1 MSGDLAGQ
9 PEEMSAE
16 FGTVGGWTSDVIRQL
31 GSEYAIPAACRGSG
45 SPAALRWLGDR
56 LGFSPSQRILDCGA
70 GLGGPAAFA
79 AAEFGVRPVLAEP
92 MPEACRAAVRLFGL
106 PAVAAAG
113 QHLPFGTDSFSAAWS
128 LGVLCT
134 ISDKLAALTE
144 LRRVLRPG
152 GRLGL
157 IVYLQAS
164 AELPCVP
171 AGNRFPS
178 QAELADLLRR
188 SGFTVRDEQP
198 LAELTEVPDGW
209 QRRADE
215 VQRALD
221 AAHSGQPHWEEA
233 RKQQECMA
241 LLLARGHVRGQ
252 VSCVG
257 VR

>member
-16 FGTVGGWTSDVIRQL
+16 FGTVAEWTSGMISQL

-56 LGFSPSQRILDCGA
+56 LGLSPSQRFLDCGA

-92 MPEACRAAVRLFGL
+92 MPQACRAAARLFGL
-106 PAVAAAG
+106 PVVAATG
-113 QHLPFGTDSFSAAWS
+113 QHLPFATGSFSTAWS

-134 ISDKLAALTE
+134 VSDKLAALTE

-157 IVYLQAS
+157 LVYVQAS
-164 AELPCVP
+164 TDLPCIP
-171 AGNRFPS
+171 AGNKFPS
-178 QAELADLLRR
+178 EAELARLLQR
-188 SGFTVRDEQP
+188 SGFAVRDQQP
-198 LAELTEVPDGW
+198 LTGFSEAPDGW

-221 AAHSGQPHWEEA
+221 AAHSGQPRWEEA
-233 RKQQECMA
+233 RKQGECMA

-252 VSCVG
+252 LSCV
-257 VR
+257 VSR

>member
-1 MSGDLAGQ
+1 MNGDMAGQ

-16 FGTVGGWTSDVIRQL
+16 FGTVAEWTSDVIRQL

-92 MPEACRAAVRLFGL
+92 MPEACRAAAQLFGL
-106 PAVAAAG
+106 PTVAATG
-113 QHLPFGTDSFSAAWS
+113 QHLPFATGSFSTAWS

-134 ISDKLAALTE
+134 VGDKLAALTE

-164 AELPCVP
+164 ADLPCVP
-171 AGNRFPS
+171 AGNKFPGP
-178 QAELADLLRR
+178 AELDGLLQRG
-188 SGFTVRDEQP
+188 GFAVRDKQS
-198 LAELTEVPDGW
+198 LAGVSEAPDSW

-215 VQRALD
+215 VHRALD
-221 AAHSGQPHWEEA
+221 AAHSGQLRWEEA
-233 RKQQECMA
+233 RAQQECMA

-252 VSCVG
+252 LSCV
-257 VR
+257 VAR

>member
-1 MSGDLAGQ
+1 VSDDLAGQ

-16 FGTVGGWTSDVIRQL
+16 FGTVAAWTCDVIRQL

-45 SPAALRWLGDR
+45 GPAALRWLGGR
-56 LGFSPSQRILDCGA
+56 LALAPSQRILDCGA
-70 GLGGPAAFA
+70 GLGGAAAFI

-92 MPEACRAAVRLFGL
+92 MPAACRAAAGLFGL
-106 PAVAAAG
+106 PAVAATA
-113 QHLPFGTDSFSAAWS
+113 QHLPFATGSFSTAWS

-134 ISDKLAALTE
+134 ISDQLAALTE
-144 LRRVLRPG
+144 LRRVLQPG

-164 AELPCVP
+164 AELPCIP
-171 AGNRFPS
+171 AGNRFPRE
-178 QAELADLLRR
+178 AELTDLLHS
-188 SGFTVRDEQP
+188 SGFAVQDQQP
-198 LAELTEVPDGW
+198 LAELGEAPAGW

-221 AAHSGQPHWEEA
+221 CAHSGQPRWEEA
-233 RKQQECMA
+233 RRQQECMA

-252 VSCVG
+252 LSCV
-257 VR
+257 VAR

>member
-16 FGTVGGWTSDVIRQL
+16 FGTVAGWTAEVIRQL

-45 SPAALRWLGDR
+45 SPAALRWLGGR
-56 LGFSPSQRILDCGA
+56 LGLLPSQPILDCGA

-79 AAEFGVRPVLAEP
+79 ATEFGVRPVLAEP
-92 MPEACRAAVRLFGL
+92 MPEACRAANRLFGL

-113 QHLPFGTDSFSAAWS
+113 QHLPFASGSFSTAWC

-134 ISDKLAALTE
+134 VSNKLASLSE

-157 IVYLQAS
+157 IVYLQQS
-164 AELPCVP
+164 AELPCIP
-171 AGNRFPS
+171 AGNRFPRP
-178 QAELADLLRR
+178 AELAGLLQR
-188 SGFTVRDEQP
+188 SGFAAGDQQP
-198 LAELTEVPDGW
+198 LTAFSEAPEGW

-215 VQRALD
+215 VQQVLD
-221 AAHSGQPHWEEA
+221 AAHSGEPGWEDA

-241 LLLARGHVRGQ
+241 LLLARGHVSGQ
-252 VSCVG
+252 VSCV
-257 VR
+257 VAR

>member
-16 FGTVGGWTSDVIRQL
+16 FGTVAEWTADAIRQL

-45 SPAALRWLGDR
+45 SPAALQWLGDR
-56 LGFSPSQRILDCGA
+56 LGLSPSQRILDCGA

-92 MPEACRAAVRLFGL
+92 MPGACRAAAQLFGL

-113 QHLPFGTDSFSAAWS
+113 QHLPFATGSFGTAWS

-134 ISDKLAALTE
+134 VSDKLAALTE

-157 IVYLQAS
+157 IVYLQES

-171 AGNRFPS
+171 AGNRFPR
-178 QAELADLLRR
+178 QAELAGLLRQ
-188 SGFTVRDEQP
+188 SGFTVRDQRP
-198 LAELTEVPDGW
+198 LAGFSEAPDGW
-209 QRRADE
+209 ERRADE
-215 VQRALD
+215 VQRALET
-221 AAHSGQPHWEEA
+221 AHSGQLRWEEA
-233 RKQQECMA
+233 RSQQECMA
-241 LLLARGHVRGQ
+241 LLLARGQVRGQ
-252 VSCVG
+252 VSCV
-257 VR
+257 VRR